1 MLCKQ
6 HLSKQEDKAQTW
18 PRNPSTDPGHTD
30 WLWSLI
36 LSLFFAVPQQH
47 PKLHS
52 MGFILPLQAE
62 HTLGKAKSRTC
73 SQARDFR
80 IWSMIC
86 SLSWM
91 KLGNTPKEE
100 LPILLGKSTPA
111 LHYSSQQQ
119 HCCSQTHAC
128 STVCLCPNAVRSWTC
143 SADWNPFIIKA
154 YPTISVLVPLQ
165 SKSNGVHSDTG
176 CTELLSWCVPQQHL
190 TQVGIAE
197 SWTKTRETPGLQGVL

>member
-30 WLWSLI
+30 CDSEAWYCRSSLQCPSSTPSCRAWG
-36 LSLFFAVPQQH
+36 LFSLCRQ
-47 PKLHS
+47 S
-52 MGFILPLQAE
+52 
-62 HTLGKAKSRTC
+62 TLGKAKSRTC

-119 HCCSQTHAC
+119 HCCSQTRAC

-143 SADWNPFIIKA
+143 SANWNPFIIKA
-154 YPTISVLVPLQ
+154 
-165 SKSNGVHSDTG
+165 
-176 CTELLSWCVPQQHL
+176 
-190 TQVGIAE
+190 
-197 SWTKTRETPGLQGVL
+197 